1 MWRYVE
7 IFEPCSRR
15 LQQILSALG
24 GLGNKLGSDEI
35 LVPIGQEEL
44 LLCRVEIWG
53 VVLKQRLALG
63 DFNPQI
69 IDVELLDPP
78 RYFHV
83 DVANARLVV
92 INRAH
97 GSDGS
102 NQGPGSH
109 RLDPDSN
116 VLGDDG
122 IDRDLA

>member
-1 MWRYVE
+1 M
-7 IFEPCSRR
+7 
-15 LQQILSALG
+15 
-24 GLGNKLGSDEI
+24 GNKLGPDPT
-35 LVPIGQEEL
+35 LVPIGQKEL
-44 LLCRVEIWG
+44 VLGRVEIWG

-78 RYFHV
+78 RHFHG

-97 GSDGS
+97 RSDGS
-102 NQGPGSH
+102 NQGSGLH
-109 RLDPDSN
+109 RFDPYSD